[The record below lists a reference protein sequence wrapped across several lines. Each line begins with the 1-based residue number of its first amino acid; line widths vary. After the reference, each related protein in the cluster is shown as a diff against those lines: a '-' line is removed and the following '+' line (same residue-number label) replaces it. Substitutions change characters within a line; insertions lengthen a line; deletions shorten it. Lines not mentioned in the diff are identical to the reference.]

1 MGHSQDILA
10 AQRALVEDDDLRDEL
25 GLDDDEAVT
34 ACPTCE
40 SASIEYHAGT
50 AFGGE
55 PASAPWTCQDCGT
68 DFEAPIER
76 SPERESGSCRH
87 GPAKSLVDAEPDDIR
102 TDGGVDLDEHDQLDS
117 SEGYPGTSAADSD
130 SISYPFR
137 GDTTATAT
145 VESPW
150 THMELDESG
159 ALYSIEECWNGKVQ
173 FLLKCR
179 PDNGSV
185 GVLAGLDPSD
195 ARRLG
200 KALLRAADHAEE
212 QAVETDGGE
221 PR

>member
-55 PASAPWTCQDCGT
+55 PASAPWTCQDCGEA
-68 DFEAPIER
+68 FEAPIER

-102 TDGGVDLDEHDQLDS
+102 TDGGVETERPAFIKPDVEVVSCHFCDREWDPVAVEGFDL
-117 SEGYPGTSAADSD
+117 
-130 SISYPFR
+130 
-137 GDTTATAT
+137 
-145 VESPW
+145 
-150 THMELDESG
+150 SG
-159 ALYSIEECWNGKVQ
+159 ADEYYPAMVPVCPAHMGG
-173 FLLKCR
+173 CR
-179 PDNGSV
+179 
-185 GVLAGLDPSD
+185 
-195 ARRLG
+195 
-200 KALLRAADHAEE
+200 
-212 QAVETDGGE
+212 
-221 PR
+221 